1 MPRTESDPEQL
12 LPLTPA
18 VFHILLALSDGE
30 RHGYAIMQEV
40 TQSTEGQ
47 IKMGPGTLYGTIK
60 RLLAARLVEES
71 AERPDPK
78 LDDERRRYYQ
88 LTALGGRVLKAEA
101 ERLAVLVK
109 LAQGKR
115 LLGKAA
121 HFAGGLNG

>member
-1 MPRTESDPEQL
+1 MPTTDLDPEEL

-40 TQSTEGQ
+40 VESTGGQ

-60 RLLAARLVEES
+60 RLLAARLVEETD
-71 AERPDPK
+71 ERPDPN

-88 LTALGGRVLKAEA
+88 LTALGRRVVKAEA
-101 ERLAVLVK
+101 ERLATLVK

-115 LLGKAA
+115 LIGKAA
-121 HFAGGLNG
+121 HFVGGSHV